1 MSLVS
6 TAAGRVWR
14 IWDRSRR
21 SGEPQGSGEEEGPMK
36 SPVLSVPSLG
46 SESHSANR
54 RSSWLLAQLLAGN
67 VNTIAKGRWR
77 LLTVI
82 GGLLTVAAL
91 VLVAC
96 GGSSTPSGTA
106 ATPAKP
112 TATAIPAAALMTS
125 GSGVLWGCPL
135 ADTFTGTGGQD
146 YQVVVTLGVCTN
158 KAAVVGVAY
167 DSTGGAVVWEGTALY
182 AVPEGEV
189 QATFAGNPSGYSLVI
204 VFTAERIEKVI
215 LTVGTG
221 APAEL
226 QRK

>member
-1 MSLVS
+1 MS
-6 TAAGRVWR
+6 
-14 IWDRSRR
+14 
-21 SGEPQGSGEEEGPMK
+21 
-36 SPVLSVPSLG
+36 
-46 SESHSANR
+46 
-54 RSSWLLAQLLAGN
+54 
-67 VNTIAKGRWR
+67 TIAKSRWQF
-77 LLTVI
+77 LAVI
-82 GGLLTVAAL
+82 GGLLIGVSL
-91 VLVAC
+91 VLAAC

-112 TATAIPAAALMTS
+112 TATAIPAAALMT
-125 GSGVLWGCPL
+125 SGVLWGCPL

-167 DSTGGAVVWEGTALY
+167 DSTGGSVVWQGTALY